1 MRTQKDADDQH
12 HSKKSSPSESV
23 KVGKSRRV
31 SIHFNGIPMS
41 DELDTDQHSNNDSDD
56 QMTSADEKVAE
67 ELVSAAI
74 SCRRAS
80 RRFSC
85 SRKLSEDSI
94 GSFLYP
100 PNPFGFVGGGVGGS
114 SGGSS
119 SKRDGRKMSF
129 LSRRHSDGLVPAH
142 RNQYVDYETQK
153 KSSSRNHC
161 HRNHLHHNHHLSKIF
176 VLTFMK

>member
-1 MRTQKDADDQH
+1 MADEPD
-12 HSKKSSPSESV
+12 
-23 KVGKSRRV
+23 
-31 SIHFNGIPMS
+31 N
-41 DELDTDQHSNNDSDD
+41 DQHSNNDSDD
-56 QMTSADEKVAE
+56 RMSSAAEKVAE

-114 SGGSS
+114 G
-119 SKRDGRKMSF
+119 SKRSGRKMSF
-129 LSRRHSDGLVPAH
+129 LSRRHSDGLVPGQ
-142 RNQYVDYETQK
+142 RNQYPADYEESK
-153 KSSSRNHC
+153 KSPSRYHS
-161 HRNHLHHNHHLSKIF
+161 HRNHMHHDHHLSKQSYLIKNKLCPSNLN
-176 VLTFMK
+176 VTTSLNI

>member
-1 MRTQKDADDQH
+1 
-12 HSKKSSPSESV
+12 
-23 KVGKSRRV
+23 
-31 SIHFNGIPMS
+31 MS
-41 DELDTDQHSNNDSDD
+41 DDPDTDQHSNNDSDD
-56 QMTSADEKVAE
+56 RMSSAAEKVAE

-114 SGGSS
+114 GGGSGS
-119 SKRDGRKMSF
+119 GSKRSGRKMSF
-129 LSRRHSDGLVPAH
+129 FTRRHSDGLAPGQ
-142 RNQYVDYETQK
+142 RNQYHMDYEETK
-153 KSSSRNHC
+153 KSPSRYHC
-161 HRNHLHHNHHLSKIF
+161 HRNHIHHGVHLSKLHPLFYLIYY
-176 VLTFMK
+176 L